1 MRARASKQRRVGM
14 SGCEHAK
21 DAPTPASTPV
31 GPCSSG
37 RTAQTVFSGPS
48 ASHRRPLIAPS
59 TESESQSQR
68 AFTLKIMGSGHPVNG
83 VRVEKLHEELGRWR
97 AERERVLAELQTV
110 IRPTHDVVA
119 PALQ

>member
-1 MRARASKQRRVGM
+1 M
-14 SGCEHAK
+14 SGCKHAK
-21 DAPTPASTPV
+21 DALTPASTPV

-37 RTAQTVFSGPS
+37 RTAQTVFRGR
-48 ASHRRPLIAPS
+48 ASHRRPLIVLS

-83 VRVEKLHEELGRWR
+83 VHVEKLREELGRWR
-97 AERERVLAELQTV
+97 AERERVLTELQTV

-119 PALQ
+119 PALK